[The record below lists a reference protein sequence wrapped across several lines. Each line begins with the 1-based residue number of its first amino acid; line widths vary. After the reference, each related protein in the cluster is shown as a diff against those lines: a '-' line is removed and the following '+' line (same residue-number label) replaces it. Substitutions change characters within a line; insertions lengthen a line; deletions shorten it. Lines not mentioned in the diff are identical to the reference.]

1 MELKEILNSVNIE
14 NNIATLNIY
23 SDIVSSE
30 WNCCTDDDVYP
41 EFVSQFLETVNDK
54 ELHVHINSGGGS
66 AFAGVAIYNLLKR
79 RNGKTITYVDC
90 LAASAA
96 SLIALAGDEMIM
108 PAGSMLMIHK
118 PWSYVVGNSDELR
131 KEADNLDKICESFSE
146 IYKENLKNADD
157 YEKVMEMVAK
167 ETWLKV
173 SDCTELFTNAKAD
186 NTLKACACIKSEILS
201 RYKLPAE
208 LKVTDKIPTE
218 PNDNDEI
225 ERMKMELEIE
235 EELMMLN

>member
-30 WNCCTDDDVYP
+30 WNCCTDEDVYP
-41 EFVSQFLETVNDK
+41 EFVSKFLETINDK

-96 SLIALAGDEMIM
+96 SLIALAGDE
-108 PAGSMLMIHK
+108 

-157 YEKVMEMVAK
+157 YKKVMEMVAK

-173 SDCTELFTNAKAD
+173 SDCTELFANAKAD

-201 RYKLPAE
+201 RYKLPAD

>member
-30 WNCCTDDDVYP
+30 WNCLTDDDVYP
-41 EFVSQFLETVNDK
+41 EFVSQFLENVNDK

-96 SLIALAGDEMIM
+96 SLIALAGDEMVM
-108 PAGSMLMIHK
+108 PAGFMIHK
-118 PWSYVVGNSDELR
+118 PWSYVVGNSNELR